1 MYRVLADENVR
12 RRVLAEPNARAAAI
26 EETLR
31 IDPPVTMITRFT
43 EKDITVAGVS
53 IPANCPVLLG
63 IGAANRDPRQFEDPT
78 QFSLD
83 RGTINHIT
91 FGRGPHFC
99 IGAHL
104 ARAEMRATL
113 DSMLGRLS
121 GLRTRR
127 AKRGSFPRRHAA
139 RAGFAL
145 GRVRRYRSRRLPAG

>member
-1 MYRVLADENVR
+1 
-12 RRVLAEPNARAAAI
+12 
-26 EETLR
+26 
-31 IDPPVTMITRFT
+31 
-43 EKDITVAGVS
+43 VAGVS

-63 IGAANRDPRQFEDPT
+63 IGAANRDPRQFGDPA

-113 DSMLGRLS
+113 DTMLGRLS
-121 GLRTRR
+121 GLRL
-127 AKRGSFPRRHAA
+127 AAPSDVPFQGGMQRGPVSLWVEYDAIAPAM
-139 RAGFAL
+139 
-145 GRVRRYRSRRLPAG
+145 PAG